1 MTTPTAS
8 NFLELRHASTTHAI
22 FVLVPERRFFAI
34 DGIGEP
40 DAADFRL
47 ALSALQTATDLLVR
61 RLRHDGVAMSTR
73 AAVVECTWR
82 PPELLPPSELP
93 VAFEDRSNWHW
104 RQMIELPVSA
114 SEAQALAAIDQARAS
129 AGRDVALV
137 RPLVYTEGPAAQLLH
152 IGPRS
157 GEPVTLRKLLDA
169 IAEAGLQPGG
179 PLHTLMLTD
188 PGVAQR
194 GQGRSILRQPV
205 A

>member
-22 FVLVPERRFFAI
+22 FVVVPERRFFAI

-40 DAADFRL
+40 GAADFRL

-61 RLRHDGVAMSTR
+61 RLRREGVATSTR

-82 PPELLPPSELP
+82 PPEHLPPGELP
-93 VAFEDRSNWHW
+93 AAFEDRSTWHW
-104 RQMIELPVSA
+104 RQMIELPRLS
-114 SEAQALAAIDQARAS
+114 SEAQALAAIDLARAS

-137 RPLVYTEGPAAQLLH
+137 RRFVYTEGRAAQLLH
-152 IGPRS
+152 IGARS
-157 GEPVTLRKLLDA
+157 SEPATLGKLLDA
-169 IAEAGLQPGG
+169 IAVAGLQPGG

-188 PGVAQR
+188 PGVAPR
-194 GQGRSILRQPV
+194 GLGRLILRQPV
-205 A
+205 E